1 MLRMVRKLK
10 AIDFI
15 GALLALGGTTVLV
28 MGLTW
33 GGAEYPWRSA
43 AVIASLVVGFCVSVA
58 FVLWQWNGPKYPL
71 VPCKLIQA
79 ILNLMLIPFTVHIFK
94 RRIVNGACLTMAING
109 WNFLVQT
116 YYIPSFYQIAY
127 DYSAVKS
134 ASLLLPITL
143 VQSKY
148 LPDSPRTLD

>member
-1 MLRMVRKLK
+1 MALTIARKLK
-10 AIDFI
+10 AIDFF
-15 GALLALGGTTVLV
+15 GALLALGGTIVLV

-33 GGAEYPWRSA
+33 GGAEYPWKSA
-43 AVIASLVVGFCVSVA
+43 AVIASLGVGFCVSVA
-58 FVLWQWNGPKYPL
+58 FVLWQWKGPRYPL
-71 VPCKLIQA
+71 VPCKSMQPI
-79 ILNLMLIPFTVHIFK
+79 LMLKLTSSAVHIFK

-143 VQSKY
+143 VQSE
-148 LPDSPRTLD
+148 SHIFSR